1 MAHEPVG
8 MAGTGSPT
16 HTKLVDGAESPTG
29 QRSFNEYLAILR
41 RRRWIALVP
50 LLVVPLVAFLQAY
63 QEPKVYGSTAE
74 VLLSRE
80 DLGSALTGRPST
92 DIYTDPD
99 RLAQTQASLA
109 RVPEVAERAIA
120 RANVPIQPLQLLA
133 ASSVTPRGNADILR
147 FTVTSS
153 DPVLAG
159 RLATGYAEAFS
170 QYRLELD
177 TANLA
182 SARTDLLEN
191 LAELR
196 EQGATDTPL
205 YRELARTAQE
215 LRTLELLKTKPR
227 VVREASDGTQVA
239 PTPRRNAMLGLG
251 VGLLLGL
258 AAAFLWEAL
267 DRRVRNEDEIQRMLG
282 LPLLAR
288 LSAPKQVAGQD
299 RLVMLDG
306 PSEVEAES
314 VRRLRSNVELAN
326 LDVNAKVI
334 MVTSSVSG
342 EGKSVTVANL
352 AVALARSG
360 RRVVLVDLDLRKPAV
375 GRLLGI
381 GYRAGLTDVAIQRVA
396 LERALVPV
404 RLDASEPIK
413 LASRSREPVPGEP
426 TAVGPDAAGQLWVLP
441 AGFLPANPGELVGTR
456 AVASILDELREG
468 ADFVLVDSPPLLAVS
483 DALTLSTR
491 VDAVLVVVRL
501 GIVDRPILREL
512 ARQLDVSP
520 ARKLG
525 FVLAGGNMPEGY
537 GYYGAQPLVS
547 EETRRATRP
556 APRRNKRLDD
566 AAGALVEQRE
576 SPSQSA

>member
-1 MAHEPVG
+1 MAR
-8 MAGTGSPT
+8 TGNPA
-16 HTKLVDGAESPTG
+16 HTKSVDGSENPTG
-29 QRSFNEYLAILR
+29 QRSLNEYLAILR
-41 RRRWIALVP
+41 RRRWVALVP
-50 LLVVPLVAFLQAY
+50 ILLIPVIAFGQAY
-63 QEPKVYGSTAE
+63 QQPKVYGSTSE

-80 DLGSALTGRPST
+80 DLGSALSGRTSV
-92 DIYTDPD
+92 DIYTDAD
-99 RLAQTQASLA
+99 RFAQTQASLA

-120 RANVPIQPLQLLA
+120 RANVPIQPGELLA
-133 ASSVTPRGNADILR
+133 SSSVTPRGNADLLR
-147 FTVTSS
+147 FTVTSL

-159 RLATGYAEAFS
+159 RLATAYAEAFS

-182 SARTDLLEN
+182 SARTDLLES

-196 EQGATDTPL
+196 EAGTTDSPL
-205 YRELARTAQE
+205 YRELAQKAQE
-215 LRTLELLKTKPR
+215 LQTLIILKTKPR
-227 VVREASDGTQVA
+227 VVREAADGLQVA
-239 PTPRRNAMLGLG
+239 PTPRRSAMLGLG

-267 DRRVRNEDEIQRMLG
+267 DRRVRDEGEIQRMLG

-288 LSAPKQVAGQD
+288 LSAPRQVAGQD
-299 RLVMLDG
+299 RLAMLDG
-306 PSEVEAES
+306 PSEGEAEA
-314 VRRLRSNVELAN
+314 VRRLRSNFELAN

-381 GYRAGLTDVAIQRVA
+381 GYRAGLTDVAIERVP
-396 LERALVPV
+396 LERSLVPV
-404 RLDASEPIK
+404 RLDAAEPIK
-413 LASRSREPVPGEP
+413 LASRARERDPEEP
-426 TAVGPDAAGQLWVLP
+426 APVGPDSAGQLWVLP

-456 AVASILDELREG
+456 AVANILDELRKG
-468 ADFVLVDSPPLLAVS
+468 ADFVLVDAPPLLAVS

-501 GIVDRPILREL
+501 GIVDRPMLREL

-525 FVLAGGNMPEGY
+525 FVLAGGTSSEGY
-537 GYYGAQPLVS
+537 GYYGAQAPQ
-547 EETRRATRP
+547 EEPRRTPTVAAP
-556 APRRNKRLDD
+556 APENRVED
-566 AAGALVEQRE
+566 AVRAQAEGE
-576 SPSQSA
+576 SPPRWA

>member
-1 MAHEPVG
+1 MD
-8 MAGTGSPT
+8 GS
-16 HTKLVDGAESPTG
+16 ESGTG
-29 QRSFNEYLAILR
+29 QRSLNEYLAVLR
-41 RRRWIALVP
+41 RRRWVALVP
-50 LLVVPLVAFLQAY
+50 VLLIPIVAFVQAY
-63 QEPKVYGSTAE
+63 QQPKVYGSTAE
-74 VLLSRE
+74 VLLSRD
-80 DLGSALTGRPST
+80 DLGSVLAGTT
-92 DIYTDPD
+92 NADIYTDAD
-99 RLAQTQASLA
+99 RFAQTQASLA
-109 RVPEVAERAIA
+109 RVSEVAERAIA
-120 RANVPIQPLQLLA
+120 RANATMRPAQLLA
-133 ASSVTPRGNADILR
+133 SSSVTPRGNADLLT
-147 FTVTSS
+147 FTVKSS
-153 DPVLAG
+153 DPVLSG
-159 RLATGYAEAFS
+159 RLATAYAEAFS

-182 SARTDLLEN
+182 NARTDLLRN
-191 LAELR
+191 LGELR
-196 EQGATDTPL
+196 KQGATDSPL
-205 YRELARTAQE
+205 YRQLAQKAQE

-227 VVREASDGTQVA
+227 VVNEAGDGVQVA
-239 PTPRRNAMLGLG
+239 PTPRRSAMLGLG

-267 DRRVRNEDEIQRMLG
+267 DRRVRDESEIQRMLG

-288 LSAPKQVAGQD
+288 LPAPRQVAGQD
-299 RLVMLDG
+299 RLAMLDG
-306 PSEVEAES
+306 PSEGEAEA

-375 GRLLGI
+375 GRLMGV
-381 GYRAGLTDVAIQRVA
+381 GYRAGLTDVAIDRVS

-404 RLDASEPIK
+404 RLDAAEPIK
-413 LASRSREPVPGEP
+413 LASRARDRSAEEP
-426 TAVGPDAAGQLWVLP
+426 ASVGPDAAGQLWILP

-456 AVASILDELREG
+456 AVANILDELRKE
-468 ADFVLVDSPPLLAVS
+468 ADFVLVDAPPLLAVS

-491 VDAVLVVVRL
+491 VDALLVVVRL
-501 GIVDRPILREL
+501 GIVDRPMLREL

-525 FVLAGGNMPEGY
+525 FVLAGGTVPEAY
-537 GYYGAQPLVS
+537 GYYGAQPS
-547 EETRRATRP
+547 DESRRSPRV
-556 APRRNKRLDD
+556 APREERLED
-566 AAGALVEQRE
+566 AVGARVEPRE